1 MHRCRSV
8 WCYSAGAS
16 AMRRERRCLP
26 LFLFFTLASIGA
38 SFLLPS
44 SEIRTTTT
52 SIMSSKLPRVDFDST
67 ETIGSTRWMRLE
79 TLTYHVADDKSES
92 GSAVR
97 KWDRAVRT
105 TKQSEDSIDAV
116 VILAILRHDVND
128 ISRDEIVCGK
138 SRFCLPII

>member
-1 MHRCRSV
+1 MH
-8 WCYSAGAS
+8 
-16 AMRRERRCLP
+16 RERRCLA
-26 LFLFFTLASIGA
+26 LLLFFFLSIASIAA

-44 SEIRTTTT
+44 TKIRTTTT
-52 SIMSSKLPRVDFDST
+52 SIMSKLPRVDFDSV

-79 TLTYHVADDKSES
+79 TLTYHVADDTSES

-116 VILAILRHDVND
+116 
-128 ISRDEIVCGK
+128 GK
-138 SRFCLPII
+138 KK

>member
-1 MHRCRSV
+1 
-8 WCYSAGAS
+8 
-16 AMRRERRCLP
+16 MRRERCLA
-26 LFLFFTLASIGA
+26 LLLFFSIASIAA

-52 SIMSSKLPRVDFDST
+52 SIMSKLPRVDFDSVQ
-67 ETIGSTRWMRLE
+67 TIGSTRWMRLE

-138 SRFCLPII
+138 SRSCLLYI

>member
-1 MHRCRSV
+1 
-8 WCYSAGAS
+8 
-16 AMRRERRCLP
+16 
-26 LFLFFTLASIGA
+26 
-38 SFLLPS
+38 
-44 SEIRTTTT
+44 
-52 SIMSSKLPRVDFDST
+52 MSSKLPRVDFDST

-92 GSAVR
+92 GSVVR